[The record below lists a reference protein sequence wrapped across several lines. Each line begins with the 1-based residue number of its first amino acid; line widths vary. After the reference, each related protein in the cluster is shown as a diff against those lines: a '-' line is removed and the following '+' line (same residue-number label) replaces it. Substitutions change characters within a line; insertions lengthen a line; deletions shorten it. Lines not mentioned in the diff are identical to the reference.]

1 MQAGVRL
8 IIILAVVMGWSAC
21 SPIPK
26 RIADFSDDGGSLDGA
41 GPDSGAQGT
50 QTNAQGSQ
58 AGNSSNVN
66 GTSGNGTP
74 GSNNGAAASGGGTGA
89 ANGAAGTGSGVSGSG
104 SPAGGAASG
113 STPPTA
119 GTGSDP
125 QAGGAANGG
134 GATAGMSM
142 AVGGTGAT
150 MGGTAGDGTMTP
162 ACVPTDEMCDGK
174 DNDCDSKIDEEVPPM
189 PCGNAT
195 TPCKQG
201 AKVCTNGTWSSDCPG
216 EVGPEKEICD
226 GKDNDCNGV
235 PDEGCDCTN
244 GASEECGMSA
254 TSPCRKGTH
263 TCVNGKW
270 PSTCEGNVDPKTE
283 VCDGVDNNCN
293 SQKDEGKD
301 ALCSGGQHCGA
312 SGCVACTTAAHCAT
326 GNECKIGRCDASG
339 TCSSTD
345 AGSTTSCNSGRGK
358 CGGGTC
364 CTPSCSSN
372 VCGGS
377 DGCNGTCPDN
387 CETSNR
393 MCEGG
398 VCVAKPVMKGEYD
411 VCTASSNAQGD
422 CGPNLI
428 CLNVGGSIPHCMG
441 APPCAAFSKESFG
454 FCAKP
459 CQGPQ
464 DASGGF
470 VANPTGCPSNAPRC
484 WEDALTEPLNDGLC
498 IP

>member
-8 IIILAVVMGWSAC
+8 IIVLTVVMGWSAC

-41 GPDSGAQGT
+41 GPDSGTQGT

-66 GTSGNGTP
+66 GTSG
-74 GSNNGAAASGGGTGA
+74 SNNGAAASGGGTGA
-89 ANGAAGTGSGVSGSG
+89 ANGAAATGSGVSGSG
-104 SPAGGAASG
+104 SAAGGAASG
-113 STPPTA
+113 STPTA
-119 GTGSDP
+119 GTGSNP
-125 QAGGAANGG
+125 QTGGAANGG

-142 AVGGTGAT
+142 AMGEGGTGAT
-150 MGGTAGDGTMTP
+150 MGGAAGDGPMMP

-189 PCGNAT
+189 PCGNAAA
-195 TPCKQG
+195 PCKQG

-216 EVGPEKEICD
+216 EVGPQKEICD
-226 GKDNDCNGV
+226 GMDNDCNGV

-244 GASEECGMSA
+244 GASEACGMSA
-254 TSPCRKGTH
+254 MSPCRKGMH

-270 PSTCEGNVDPKTE
+270 PSTCEGNVDPKPE

-293 SQKDEGKD
+293 NQMDEGKD
-301 ALCSGGQHCGA
+301 ALCNGGQHCGA

-326 GNECKIGRCDASG
+326 GNECKIGRCDANG

-364 CTPSCSSN
+364 CTPSCSSS
-372 VCGGS
+372 VCGVS
-377 DGCNGTCPDN
+377 DGCNGICPDN

-398 VCVAKPVMKGEYD
+398 ACVAKPVMKGEYD